1 MGEEKKISKFDSK
14 RVESFFNGK
23 NVSDSQIEAVLNML
37 ADNFGEI
44 LGDYLR
50 GKKYNLI
57 AKEHEIKL
65 KELDTIIY
73 KSKYNINNNLQVYIA
88 LDELDSGVKID
99 FKNEIKH
106 YAAILSYRQR
116 LLDKIKENKLNI
128 KSEVLPCL
136 SSDRLNTFN
145 YIVNISDQSLS
156 KEASSVGSV
165 HASMFSRRIESL
177 FEYVD
182 KIAQKKRDR
191 EKFIRSFGGQQMLEN
206 IELAMNKE
214 QLKVFTEVV
223 ISINPEAKIN
233 FRERYGYEPN
243 LISVERVIRDVL
255 QKREDAKEFIEKNG
269 GEDFLIYEFG
279 STLDDK
285 QFSVLSNVLMDYNY
299 KTLRGVSEELGE
311 SANYVALAIP
321 RILKKLEN
329 YKKRKSEVDAKI
341 EAAGGAQR
349 VLDEIYLKL
358 NERERVIFEQRI
370 LAYHQSTMDEIC
382 QELNVS
388 DLFVRDKERALNGRL
403 EEMIKSS
410 QRQ

>member
-1 MGEEKKISKFDSK
+1 
-14 RVESFFNGK
+14 
-23 NVSDSQIEAVLNML
+23 
-37 ADNFGEI
+37 
-44 LGDYLR
+44 
-50 GKKYNLI
+50 
-57 AKEHEIKL
+57 
-65 KELDTIIY
+65 
-73 KSKYNINNNLQVYIA
+73 
-88 LDELDSGVKID
+88 
-99 FKNEIKH
+99 
-106 YAAILSYRQR
+106 
-116 LLDKIKENKLNI
+116 
-128 KSEVLPCL
+128 
-136 SSDRLNTFN
+136 
-145 YIVNISDQSLS
+145 
-156 KEASSVGSV
+156 
-165 HASMFSRRIESL
+165 
-177 FEYVD
+177 
-182 KIAQKKRDR
+182 
-191 EKFIRSFGGQQMLEN
+191 MLEN

-255 QKREDAKEFIEKNG
+255 QKRENAKEFIEKNG

-299 KTLRGVSEELGE
+299 KTLWGVSEELGE